1 MKPGVE
7 ILRELA
13 FKKPEAMAMGYII
26 YAVHNNP
33 EHLKNL
39 RSYDIVGCSW
49 EEALE
54 KRKAYKSFVNKNSK
68 VVMLKVIMEVV
79 EPVESGII
87 KSEKELYLQGLK
99 ITKDQK
105 RVLEDFFVIAQQ
117 LKIERETS
125 NEVMPFAPTEYLKQL
140 YEQIIKFNAGHLPA
154 VQRLEEIFTF

>member
-54 KRKAYKSFVNKNSK
+54 KRKDYKLFVNKNSK
-68 VVMLKVIMEVV
+68 VIMLKVIM
-79 EPVESGII
+79 
-87 KSEKELYLQGLK
+87 
-99 ITKDQK
+99 
-105 RVLEDFFVIAQQ
+105 
-117 LKIERETS
+117 
-125 NEVMPFAPTEYLKQL
+125 
-140 YEQIIKFNAGHLPA
+140 
-154 VQRLEEIFTF
+154 